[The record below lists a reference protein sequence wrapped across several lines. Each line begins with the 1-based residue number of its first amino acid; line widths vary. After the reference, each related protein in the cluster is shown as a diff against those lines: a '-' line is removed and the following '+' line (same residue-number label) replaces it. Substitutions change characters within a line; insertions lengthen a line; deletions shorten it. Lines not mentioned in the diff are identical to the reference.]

1 MPLGAFQAV
10 QEGFK
15 LSSTQQLLVHAD
27 NINKLRGSIHTIKKK
42 TEAVVVASKEI
53 GLIVNAKKSN
63 YSCLQ
68 DQNAGQN
75 INIKIGKTTLMNQN
89 SIHEEIK
96 SRLKSVNAYSH

>member
-42 TEAVVVASKEI
+42 TALVVASKEI

-75 INIKIGKTTLMNQN
+75 FNIKIGNTSFEVWN
-89 SIHEEIK
+89 S
-96 SRLKSVNAYSH
+96 